1 MKRLA
6 ILILTATVSVPGLAC
21 SSREPTYF
29 EDLAPGARNLLVFR
43 IESLELEPGPDELEL
58 HRIKAK
64 VRVLKKYRESGDDF
78 EWLTYTNTV
87 CQGRRLDVGGIYLVA
102 TNSSGPVIE
111 LAPSDQTLLDLSGT
125 PLNPDFLLR
134 ASPTIQA
141 LLAALS
147 GNGDFKLRNDVTT
160 LRMQRELPPPEVPP
174 PEGMCLTL
182 VSCDALPPRPAPA
195 DR

>member
-1 MKRLA
+1 
-6 ILILTATVSVPGLAC
+6 
-21 SSREPTYF
+21 
-29 EDLAPGARNLLVFR
+29 
-43 IESLELEPGPDELEL
+43 
-58 HRIKAK
+58 
-64 VRVLKKYRESGDDF
+64 
-78 EWLTYTNTV
+78 
-87 CQGRRLDVGGIYLVA
+87 QGRRLDVGGIYLVA

-125 PLNPDFLLR
+125 PLNPDSLLR

-160 LRMQRELPPPEVPP
+160 LRMQRELPPREVPP